1 MLFRFAVFASLLL
14 GAAAC
19 TQADREAMFSA
30 RQAPLI
36 RKCDEQPGYP
46 PVHMRPGCEYEAV
59 SNRGK

>member
-1 MLFRFAVFASLLL
+1 MLRVAVLSAVFLC
-14 GAAAC
+14 AAC

-46 PVHMRPGCEYEAV
+46 PVHTRPGCEYENV